1 LGRAAHHDRPASRD
15 RSTRYIQKGK
25 TDMDR
30 FAVANALRE
39 MGRLLEARGESPFR
53 VRAYERGARAVE
65 GVADLGRLVDED
77 RLREVPGIGPVL
89 ASAIAELH
97 TTGRSER
104 LEKLRAQMPPGILE
118 LGLVPGMT
126 RQRIAALHQAL
137 GVRGLDDLKAAA
149 EAGRVRTVKG
159 FGPRTEEKILE
170 GIRGLAT
177 REERVLLHHAE
188 REAEGLLRHLKGAPQ
203 VARADVAGALRR
215 REETVTEI
223 SLVAASRDPAK
234 TIRHFSSYPMLATVL
249 ERGPGHCAAR
259 LPDGLRVELTVAP
272 PAAYATALH
281 RLTGSRSHL
290 QKLDA
295 VAQTKGLTLTDARD
309 EADLYL
315 RLGLPPL
322 PPEVREDEG
331 EVEAAAAGDDFA
343 DLVTDEDVRGLVHC
357 HTVYSD
363 GKHTV
368 EQMARAAE
376 AMGMQYITITDH
388 SPTAHYAGGLPLDRL
403 KRQWDEIAKAQEK
416 VKVRLLRG
424 TESDILA
431 DGALDYPDAVL
442 EQLDIVI
449 ASVHNRHKMSSE
461 QMTRRLVAAMRQPV
475 FKVWGHAQGR
485 YVLTRPPFECDM
497 DAVLDAVAQ
506 SRAAVEVNGDP
517 HRLDMVP
524 RWLREARK
532 RGIRFVI
539 STDAHS
545 TAALQNV
552 RYGVAMARRGWV
564 RRGEVLNALPV
575 DAFRRA
581 VRPGAAA

>member
-1 LGRAAHHDRPASRD
+1 
-15 RSTRYIQKGK
+15 
-25 TDMDR
+25 MDR
-30 FAVANALRE
+30 FAVAGALRE
-39 MGRLLEARGESPFR
+39 MGRLLEARGESSFR

-77 RLREVPGIGPVL
+77 RLREVPGIGPAL

-97 TTGRSER
+97 RTGRSER
-104 LEKLRAQMPPGILE
+104 LERLRAQLPPGILE
-118 LGLVPGMT
+118 LSLVPGMT
-126 RQRIAALHQAL
+126 RKRIAALHQAL

-149 EAGRVRTVKG
+149 EAGRVRGVKG

-177 REERVLLHHAE
+177 REERVLLDQAE
-188 REAEGLLRHLKGAPQ
+188 REAEGLLRHLKSAPQ
-203 VARADVAGALRR
+203 VDRADVAGALRR
-215 REETVTEI
+215 CEETVTEI
-223 SLVAASRDPAK
+223 RLVAASRDAAG
-234 TIRHFSSYPMLATVL
+234 TIVHFSRYPMLATVL
-249 ERGPGHCAAR
+249 ERGLDHCAAR
-259 LPDGLRVELTVAP
+259 LPSGLRVELTVTP
-272 PAAYATALH
+272 RAAYATALH
-281 RLTGSRSHL
+281 RLTGSEAHL
-290 QKLDA
+290 AKLDA
-295 VAQTKGLTLTDARD
+295 LAGTRGLALTD

-322 PPEVREDEG
+322 PPEVREDAG
-331 EVEAAAAGDDFA
+331 EVEAAASGDDFA
-343 DLVTDEDVRGLVHC
+343 DLVTEKDVRGLVHC

-363 GKHTV
+363 GRHTV

-376 AMGMQYITITDH
+376 AMGMEYITITDH
-388 SPTAHYAGGLPLDRL
+388 SPTAHYAGGLRLDRL
-403 KRQWDEIAKAQEK
+403 KRQWDDIAKAQES

-449 ASVHNRHKMSSE
+449 ASVHNRHRMDSD
-461 QMTRRLVAAMRQPV
+461 QMTRRLVTAMRHPV

-497 DAVLDAVAQ
+497 DAVLDAVAS

-524 RWLREARK
+524 RWLREARR

-545 TAALQNV
+545 TSQLRNV

-575 DAFRRA
+575 EAFRRA
-581 VRPGAAA
+581 VRPGSAA

>member
-1 LGRAAHHDRPASRD
+1 
-15 RSTRYIQKGK
+15 
-25 TDMDR
+25 MDR

-39 MGRLLEARGESPFR
+39 MGRLLEARGESRFR
-53 VRAYERGARAVE
+53 VGAYERGARAVE
-65 GVADLGRLVDED
+65 GVADLGRLVEED

-97 TTGRSER
+97 KTGRSER
-104 LEKLRAQMPPGILE
+104 LERLRTQLPPGILE
-118 LGLVPGMT
+118 LSLVPGMT

-137 GVRGLDDLKAAA
+137 GVRGLEDLKAAA

-177 REERVLLHHAE
+177 REERVLLYQAE
-188 REAEGLLRHLKGAPQ
+188 REAEDLLRHLRSAPQ

-215 REETVTEI
+215 CEETVAEI
-223 SLVAASRDPAK
+223 QLVAASRDPAR
-234 TIRHFSSYPMLATVL
+234 TIEHFLTYPMLATVL
-249 ERGPGHCAAR
+249 ERDLDHCAAR
-259 LPDGLRVELTVAP
+259 LPDGLRVELTVTP
-272 PAAYATALH
+272 RAAYATALH
-281 RLTGSRSHL
+281 RLTGSQAHL
-290 QKLDA
+290 EKLDA
-295 VAQTKGLTLTDARD
+295 LARTTGLALTDAGLRRNGGRRPAPIKD
-309 EADLYL
+309 EADLYR

-331 EVEAAAAGDDFA
+331 EVEAAAAGEDFG
-343 DLVTDEDVRGLVHC
+343 DLVTEKDVRGLVHC

-363 GKHTV
+363 GKNTV

-388 SPTAHYAGGLPLDRL
+388 SPTAHYAGGLHLDRL
-403 KRQWDEIAKAQEK
+403 KRQWDEIARAQEK

-449 ASVHNRHKMSSE
+449 ASVHNRHRMDSD
-461 QMTRRLVAAMRQPV
+461 QMTRRLVTAMRHPV
-475 FKVWGHAQGR
+475 FKVWGHARGR
-485 YVLTRPPFECDM
+485 YVLTRPPFDCDM

-517 HRLDMVP
+517 HRLDMEP
-524 RWLREARK
+524 RWIREARK

-545 TAALQNV
+545 TSQLRNV

-564 RRGEVLNALPV
+564 RRGEVLNALPA

-581 VRPGAAA
+581 VRPGTAA

>member
-1 LGRAAHHDRPASRD
+1 
-15 RSTRYIQKGK
+15 
-25 TDMDR
+25 
-30 FAVANALRE
+30 
-39 MGRLLEARGESPFR
+39 
-53 VRAYERGARAVE
+53 
-65 GVADLGRLVDED
+65 
-77 RLREVPGIGPVL
+77 
-89 ASAIAELH
+89 
-97 TTGRSER
+97 
-104 LEKLRAQMPPGILE
+104 
-118 LGLVPGMT
+118 
-126 RQRIAALHQAL
+126 
-137 GVRGLDDLKAAA
+137 
-149 EAGRVRTVKG
+149 VKG
-159 FGPRTEEKILE
+159 FGPKTEAKILE

-177 REERVLLHHAE
+177 REERVLLYEAQ
-188 REAEGLLRHLKGAPQ
+188 REAEDLLRHLRADPT
-203 VARADVAGALRR
+203 VARAEAAGALRR
-215 REETVTEI
+215 WEETVTEVQ
-223 SLVAASRDPAK
+223 LVASAPDPAR
-234 TIRHFSSYPMLATVL
+234 TVEHFLTCPLLATVL
-249 ERGPGHCAAR
+249 ERALDHCAAR
-259 LPDGLRVELTVAP
+259 LPSGLRVELTVTP
-272 PAAYATALH
+272 GAAYATALH
-281 RLTGSRSHL
+281 RLTGSKAHL
-290 QKLDA
+290 EKLDA
-295 VAQTKGLTLTDARD
+295 LARTKGLALTDAGLRRTAGGRRPAAARD
-309 EADLYL
+309 EADLYR
-315 RLGLPPL
+315 RLGLPCL

-343 DLVTDEDVRGLVHC
+343 DLVTEEDVRGLVHC

-388 SPTAHYAGGLPLDRL
+388 SPTAHYAGGLQLDRL
-403 KRQWDEIAKAQEK
+403 KRQWDEIARAQEK
-416 VKVRLLRG
+416 VEVRLLRG

-449 ASVHNRHKMSSE
+449 ASIHNRFRMSSE
-461 QMTRRLVAAMRQPV
+461 QMTRRLVTAMRHPV

-485 YVLTRPPFECDM
+485 YVLTRPPFDCDM
-497 DAVLDAVAQ
+497 DEVLDAVAA

-545 TAALQNV
+545 TAQLRNV

-564 RRGEVLNALPV
+564 RRGEVLNALSEA
-575 DAFRRA
+575 DFRRA

>member
-1 LGRAAHHDRPASRD
+1 
-15 RSTRYIQKGK
+15 
-25 TDMDR
+25 MDR

-65 GVADLGRLVDED
+65 AVADLGRLVDED
-77 RLREVPGIGPVL
+77 RLRGVPGIGPVL
-89 ASAIAELH
+89 AAAIAELH
-97 TTGRSER
+97 KTGRSER
-104 LEKLRAQMPPGILE
+104 LERLRAQLPPGILE

-126 RQRIAALHQAL
+126 RRRIAALHQAL

-177 REERVLLHHAE
+177 REERVLLYEAH
-188 REAEGLLRHLKGAPQ
+188 REAEALLAHLRAAPQ
-203 VARADVAGALRR
+203 VTRAEAAGALRR
-215 REETVTEI
+215 CEETVTELQ
-223 SLVAASRDPAK
+223 LVAAAGDPAPA
-234 TIRHFSSYPMLATVL
+234 IVHFSRYPMLATVL
-249 ERGPGHCAAR
+249 ERGLDHCAAR
-259 LPDGLRVELTVAP
+259 LPGGLRVELVVTPP
-272 PAAYATALH
+272 PAHATVLH
-281 RLTGSRSHL
+281 RLTGSKAHL
-290 QKLDA
+290 VKLDA
-295 VAQTKGLTLTDARD
+295 VARGKGLELGEAGLRRAGATRPLAVKT
-309 EADLYL
+309 EADLYR
-315 RLGLPPL
+315 RLGLPYL
-322 PPEVREDEG
+322 PPEVREDQG
-331 EVEAAAAGDDFA
+331 EIEAAAAGDDFS
-343 DLVTDEDVRGLVHC
+343 DLVTEGDVRGLVHC

-376 AMGMQYITITDH
+376 AMGVEYITITDH
-388 SPTAHYAGGLPLDRL
+388 SPTAHYAGGLQLDRL
-403 KRQWDEIAKAQEK
+403 KRQWEEIARAQEK

-449 ASVHNRHKMSSE
+449 ASVHNRFRMSSE
-461 QMTRRLVAAMRQPV
+461 QMTRRVVAAMRHPV
-475 FKVWGHAQGR
+475 FKIWGHAQGR
-485 YVLTRPPFECDM
+485 YVLTRPPFDCDM
-497 DAVLDAVAQ
+497 DAVLDAVAS

-545 TAALQNV
+545 TAQLRNV
-552 RYGVAMARRGWV
+552 RWGVAMARRGWV
-564 RRGEVLNALPV
+564 RRGEVLNALPE
-575 DAFRRA
+575 AEFRRA

>member
-1 LGRAAHHDRPASRD
+1 
-15 RSTRYIQKGK
+15 
-25 TDMDR
+25 MDR
-30 FAVANALRE
+30 FAVAGALRE

-97 TTGRSER
+97 KTGRSER
-104 LEKLRAQMPPGILE
+104 LERLRAQLPPGMLE
-118 LGLVPGMT
+118 LSLVPGMT
-126 RQRIAALHQAL
+126 RKRIAALHQAL

-159 FGPRTEEKILE
+159 FGPKTEEKILE

-177 REERVLLHHAE
+177 REERVLLYEAE
-188 REAEGLLRHLKGAPQ
+188 REAEGLLRHLGSAPR

-223 SLVAASRDPAK
+223 RLVAASRDPAG
-234 TIRHFSSYPMLATVL
+234 TIIHFSSYPMLATML
-249 ERGPGHCAAR
+249 ERGLDHCAAR
-259 LPDGLRVELTVAP
+259 LPSGLRVELTVTP
-272 PAAYATALH
+272 PAAYASALH
-281 RLTGSRSHL
+281 RLTGSTAHL
-290 QKLDA
+290 EKLDA
-295 VAQTKGLTLTDARD
+295 LARTTGLALTDAGLRRKGGRRPAPIED
-309 EADLYL
+309 EADVYR

-343 DLVTDEDVRGLVHC
+343 DLVTEQDVRGLVHC

-388 SPTAHYAGGLPLDRL
+388 SPTAHYAGGLHLDRL
-403 KRQWDEIAKAQEK
+403 QRQWDEIAQAQEK

-449 ASVHNRHKMSSE
+449 ASVHNRFRMSSE
-461 QMTRRLVAAMRQPV
+461 QMTRRLVAAMKHPV

-485 YVLTRPPFECDM
+485 YVLTRPPFDCDM
-497 DAVLDAVAQ
+497 DAVLDAVAS

-545 TAALQNV
+545 TSQLRNV

-564 RRGEVLNALPV
+564 RRGEVLNALSA
-575 DAFRRA
+575 DDFRCA

>member
-1 LGRAAHHDRPASRD
+1 
-15 RSTRYIQKGK
+15 
-25 TDMDR
+25 MDR

-53 VRAYERGARAVE
+53 VRAYERGARAVL

-97 TTGRSER
+97 KTGRSGR
-104 LEKLRAQMPPGILE
+104 LEQLRAQLPPGILE
-118 LGLVPGMT
+118 LSLIPGMT
-126 RQRIAALHQAL
+126 RKRIAALHQAL
-137 GVRGLDDLKAAA
+137 GVRGLDDLRAAA
-149 EAGRVRTVKG
+149 AAGRVRTVTG
-159 FGPRTEEKILE
+159 FGPKTEEKILE

-177 REERVLLHHAE
+177 REERVLLSEAQ
-188 REAEGLLRHLKGAPQ
+188 REAEALLAHLRAAPQ
-203 VARADVAGALRR
+203 MTRAEVAGALRR
-215 REETVTEI
+215 CEETVTELQ
-223 SLVAASRDPAK
+223 LVAAAGDPAR
-234 TIRHFSSYPMLATVL
+234 TIEHFLTYPLLATVL
-249 ERGPGHCAAR
+249 ERGLDHCAAR
-259 LPDGLRVELTVAP
+259 LPGGLRVELVVTP
-272 PAAYATALH
+272 PASYATALH
-281 RLTGSRSHL
+281 RLTGSKAHL
-290 QKLDA
+290 EKLDA
-295 VAQTKGLTLTDARD
+295 LARTRGLALTDAGLRRRAGGRRPAAIED
-309 EADLYL
+309 EADLYR
-315 RLGLPPL
+315 RLGLPGL

-331 EVEAAAAGDDFA
+331 EIEAAAAGDDFS
-343 DLVTDEDVRGLVHC
+343 DLVTEGDVRGLVHC

-403 KRQWDEIAKAQEK
+403 KRQWEEIARAQEK

-449 ASVHNRHKMSSE
+449 ASVHNRFRMSSE
-461 QMTRRLVAAMRQPV
+461 QMTRRLVAAMRHPV

-485 YVLTRPPFECDM
+485 YVLTRPPFDCDM
-497 DAVLDAVAQ
+497 DAVLDAVAS

-532 RGIRFVI
+532 RGVRFVI

-545 TAALQNV
+545 TSQLRNV

-564 RRGEVLNALPV
+564 RRGEVLNALPE
-575 DAFRRA
+575 AEFRRA

>member
-1 LGRAAHHDRPASRD
+1 
-15 RSTRYIQKGK
+15 
-25 TDMDR
+25 
-30 FAVANALRE
+30 

-53 VRAYERGARAVE
+53 VRAYERGARAVLA
-65 GVADLGRLVDED
+65 VADLGRLVDED
-77 RLREVPGIGPVL
+77 RLRGVPGIGPGL
-89 ASAIAELH
+89 AAAIAELH
-97 TTGRSER
+97 KTGRSER
-104 LEKLRAQMPPGILE
+104 LERLRAQLPPGILE
-118 LGLVPGMT
+118 LSLIPGMT
-126 RQRIAALHQAL
+126 RRRIAALHQAI

-177 REERVLLHHAE
+177 REERVLLYEAH
-188 REAEGLLRHLKGAPQ
+188 REAEALLSHLRTAPQ
-203 VARADVAGALRR
+203 VTRAEAAGALRR
-215 REETVTEI
+215 CEETVTELQ
-223 SLVAASRDPAK
+223 LVAAARDPAPA
-234 TIRHFSSYPMLATVL
+234 IEHFLTYPLLATVL
-249 ERGPGHCAAR
+249 ERGLDHCAAR
-259 LPDGLRVELTVAP
+259 LPGGLRVELLVTQ
-272 PAAYATALH
+272 PAAHATALH
-281 RLTGSRSHL
+281 RLTGSKAHL
-290 QKLDA
+290 EKLDA
-295 VAQTKGLTLTDARD
+295 LARTRGLARTDAGPRRRAGGRRPAAVKD
-309 EADLYL
+309 EADLYR
-315 RLGLPPL
+315 RLGLPSL
-322 PPEVREDEG
+322 PPEVREDQG
-331 EVEAAAAGDDFA
+331 EIEAAAAGDDFS
-343 DLVTDEDVRGLVHC
+343 DLVTEGDVRGLVHC
-357 HTVYSD
+357 HTLYSD

-388 SPTAHYAGGLPLDRL
+388 SPTAHYAGGLQLDRL
-403 KRQWDEIAKAQEK
+403 KRQWEEIARAQEK

-449 ASVHNRHKMSSE
+449 ASVHNRFRMSSE
-461 QMTRRLVAAMRQPV
+461 QMTRRVVAAMRHPV
-475 FKVWGHAQGR
+475 FKIWGHAQGR

-497 DAVLDAVAQ
+497 DAVLDAVAS

-545 TAALQNV
+545 TAQLRNV
-552 RYGVAMARRGWV
+552 RWGVAMARRGWV
-564 RRGEVLNALPV
+564 RRGEVLNALPE
-575 DAFRRA
+575 AEFRRA

>member
-1 LGRAAHHDRPASRD
+1 
-15 RSTRYIQKGK
+15 
-25 TDMDR
+25 MDR
-30 FAVANALRE
+30 FAVASALRE
-39 MGRLLEARGESPFR
+39 MGRLLEARGESAFR

-97 TTGRSER
+97 RTGRSER
-104 LEKLRAQMPPGILE
+104 LERLRAQLPPGVLE
-118 LGLVPGMT
+118 LSLVPGMT
-126 RQRIAALHQAL
+126 RRRIAALHQAL
-137 GVRGLDDLKAAA
+137 GVRGLEDLKAAC

-177 REERVLLHHAE
+177 REERVLLHQAQ
-188 REAEGLLRHLKGAPQ
+188 REAEGLLRHLGSGPA
-203 VARADVAGALRR
+203 VSRADAAGALRR
-215 REETVTEI
+215 CEETVTEI
-223 SLVAASRDPAK
+223 PLVAASRDPAR
-234 TIRHFSSYPMLATVL
+234 TIEHFLTYPLLATVL
-249 ERGPGHCAAR
+249 ERGLDHCAAR
-259 LPDGLRVELTVAP
+259 LPDGLRVELTVTP
-272 PAAYATALH
+272 RAAYATALH
-281 RLTGSRSHL
+281 RLTGSRAHL
-290 QKLDA
+290 ERLDA
-295 VAQTKGLTLTDARD
+295 LARTAGLALSDAGLRRNGRRPAPITE
-309 EADLYL
+309 EADLYR

-343 DLVTDEDVRGLVHC
+343 DLVTEADVRGLVHC

-388 SPTAHYAGGLPLDRL
+388 SPTAHYAGGLHLERL
-403 KRQWDEIAKAQEK
+403 KRQWDEIAKAQEQ
-416 VKVRLLRG
+416 VEVRLLRG

-449 ASVHNRHKMSSE
+449 ASVHNRFRMSSE
-461 QMTRRLVAAMRQPV
+461 QMTRRLVAAMKHPV

-497 DAVLDAVAQ
+497 DAVLDAVAS

-545 TAALQNV
+545 TAQLRNV

-564 RRGEVLNALPV
+564 RRGEVLNALPA

-581 VRPGAAA
+581 VRPGAAS

>member
-1 LGRAAHHDRPASRD
+1 
-15 RSTRYIQKGK
+15 
-25 TDMDR
+25 MDR
-30 FAVANALRE
+30 FAVATALRE
-39 MGRLLEARGESPFR
+39 MGRLLEARGDSPFR

-65 GVADLGRLVDED
+65 GVADLGALVEQD

-89 ASAIAELH
+89 AAAVAELH
-97 TTGRSER
+97 RTGRSER
-104 LEKLRAQMPPGILE
+104 LERLRAQMPPGILE
-118 LGLVPGMT
+118 LSLVPGLT
-126 RQRIAALHQAL
+126 RRRIALLHQAL
-137 GVRGLDDLKAAA
+137 GIRGLEDLKAAC

-170 GIRGLAT
+170 GIASLAT
-177 REERVLLHHAE
+177 REERVLLYEAL
-188 REAEGLLRHLKGAPQ
+188 REAEGLLRHLRAAPG

-215 REETVTEI
+215 CEETVTDLQ
-223 SLVAASRDPAK
+223 LVAAAEDPAA
-234 TIRHFSSYPMLATVL
+234 TVDRFLAFPLLATVL
-249 ERGPGHCAAR
+249 SRDLDHCAAR
-259 LPDGLRVELTVAP
+259 LPGGLRVELTVTP
-272 PAAYATALH
+272 PAAYEAALH
-281 RLTGSRSHL
+281 RLTGSEAHL
-290 QKLDA
+290 EKLA
-295 VAQTKGLTLTDARD
+295 GLRRAGGRRPLPVKT
-309 EADLYL
+309 EADIY
-315 RLGLPPL
+315 RQLGLPYL

-331 EVEAAAAGDDFA
+331 EVEAAAEGDAFA
-343 DLVTDEDVRGLVHC
+343 DLVTEDDVKGLVHC

-403 KRQWDEIAKAQEK
+403 KRQWEEIAKAQEK

-449 ASVHNRHKMSSE
+449 ASIHNRYRMDSD
-461 QMTRRLVAAMRQPV
+461 QMTRRLVRAMRHPA
-475 FKVWGHAQGR
+475 FKVWGHARGR
-485 YVLTRPPFECDM
+485 YVLTRPPFDCDM
-497 DAVLDAVAQ
+497 DAVLDAVAS

-517 HRLDMVP
+517 HRLDMEP
-524 RWLREARK
+524 RWIREARK

-545 TAALQNV
+545 TSQLKNV
-552 RYGVAMARRGWV
+552 RFGVAMARRGWV
-564 RRGEVLNALPV
+564 RRGEVLNALAP

>member
-1 LGRAAHHDRPASRD
+1 VGGQR
-15 RSTRYIQKGK
+15 
-25 TDMDR
+25 MDR
-30 FAVANALRE
+30 FAVASALRE
-39 MGRLLEARGESPFR
+39 MGRLLEARGDSPFR

-65 GVADLGRLVDED
+65 GVADLGALVEQD

-89 ASAIAELH
+89 AAAVAELH
-97 TTGRSER
+97 RTGRSER
-104 LEKLRAQMPPGILE
+104 LERLRAQLPPGILE
-118 LGLVPGMT
+118 LSLVPGMT
-126 RQRIAALHQAL
+126 RKRILALHQAL
-137 GVRGLDDLKAAA
+137 GIRGLQDLKEAC

-170 GIRGLAT
+170 GIASLDT
-177 REERVLLHHAE
+177 REEERVLLHHAL
-188 REAEGLLRHLKGAPQ
+188 REAEGLLRHLRAGPG
-203 VARADVAGALRR
+203 VTRADAAGALRR
-215 REETVTEI
+215 CDETVTELQ
-223 SLVAASRDPAK
+223 LVAAAADPAAVV
-234 TIRHFSSYPMLATVL
+234 TSFSSYPALATVL
-249 ERGPGHCAAR
+249 SRDLDHCAAR
-259 LPDGLRVELTVAP
+259 LPDGLRVELTVT
-272 PAAYATALH
+272 PAAAYEVALH
-281 RLTGSRSHL
+281 RLTGSAAHL
-290 QKLDA
+290 EKLGA
-295 VAQTKGLTLTDARD
+295 VARGRGLTLD
-309 EADLYL
+309 EAGVHRAGSRRPLPVKTEPDLYR
-315 RLGLPPL
+315 RLGLPWL
-322 PPEVREDEG
+322 PPEVREDAG
-331 EVEAAAAGDDFA
+331 EVAAAVEGDAFA
-343 DLVTDEDVRGLVHC
+343 DLVTEKDVRGLVHC

-388 SPTAHYAGGLPLDRL
+388 SPTAHYAGGLQLDRL
-403 KRQWDEIAKAQEK
+403 KRQWEDIAKAQEK

-449 ASVHNRHKMSSE
+449 ASIHNRFRMSAE
-461 QMTRRLVAAMRQPV
+461 QMTRRLVAAMRHPV

-497 DAVLDAVAQ
+497 DAVLDAVAS

-524 RWLREARK
+524 PWIREARK

-545 TAALQNV
+545 TSALHNV

-564 RRGEVLNALPV
+564 RKGEVLNALPV
-575 DAFRRA
+575 DDFRKA
-581 VRPGAAA
+581 VCPGAVA

>member
-1 LGRAAHHDRPASRD
+1 
-15 RSTRYIQKGK
+15 
-25 TDMDR
+25 MDR
-30 FAVANALRE
+30 FAVAGALRE
-39 MGRLLEARGESPFR
+39 MGRLLEARGESSFR

-97 TTGRSER
+97 RTGRSER
-104 LEKLRAQMPPGILE
+104 LERLRAELPPGILK

-126 RQRIAALHQAL
+126 RARITALHQAL

-170 GIRGLAT
+170 GIRSLAT
-177 REERVLLHHAE
+177 REERVLLYQAE
-188 REAEGLLRHLKGAPQ
+188 REAEALLRHLRSAPQ
-203 VARADVAGALRR
+203 VERADVGGALRR
-215 REETVTEI
+215 CEETVTEI
-223 SLVAASRDPAK
+223 VLVAASRDPAR
-234 TIRHFSSYPMLATVL
+234 TLLHFSSYPMLATVL
-249 ERGPGHCAAR
+249 ERGVDHCAAR
-259 LPDGLRVELTVAP
+259 LPDGLRVELTVTP
-272 PAAYATALH
+272 LAAYATTLH
-281 RLTGSRSHL
+281 RLTGSPAHIE
-290 QKLDA
+290 KLEA
-295 VAQTKGLTLTDARD
+295 LAGTRGLALTGAGPRRNGGRRATPIED
-309 EADLYL
+309 EADFYR

-343 DLVTDEDVRGLVHC
+343 DLVTEGDVRGLVHC

-388 SPTAHYAGGLPLDRL
+388 SPTAHYAGGLQLDRL

-449 ASVHNRHKMSSE
+449 ASVHNRFRMSSE
-461 QMTRRLVAAMRQPV
+461 QMTRRLVAAMKHPV

-497 DAVLDAVAQ
+497 DAVLDAVAS

-545 TAALQNV
+545 TAQLRNV

-564 RRGEVLNALPV
+564 RRGEVLNALPA

-581 VRPGAAA
+581 VRPGTAA

>member
-1 LGRAAHHDRPASRD
+1 
-15 RSTRYIQKGK
+15 
-25 TDMDR
+25 MDR

-65 GVADLGRLVDED
+65 GVADLGALVDQD

-89 ASAIAELH
+89 AAAVAELH
-97 TTGRSER
+97 RTGRSER
-104 LEKLRAQMPPGILE
+104 LERLRAQLPPGILD
-118 LGLVPGMT
+118 LGLVPGLT
-126 RQRIAALHQAL
+126 RRRIAALHQAL
-137 GVRGLDDLKAAA
+137 GIRGVDDLKAACQ
-149 EAGRVRTVKG
+149 AGRVRTVKG
-159 FGPRTEEKILE
+159 FGPRTEEKLLE

-177 REERVLLHHAE
+177 REERVLLYEAE
-188 REAEGLLRHLKGAPQ
+188 REAEGLLRHLRAGPQ
-203 VARADVAGALRR
+203 VTRADAAGALRR
-215 REETVTEI
+215 CEETVTE
-223 SLVAASRDPAK
+223 LPLLAAARDPA
-234 TIRHFSSYPMLATVL
+234 RAVEHFSSFPLLATVL
-249 ERGPGHCAAR
+249 ERGLDHCAAR
-259 LPDGLRVELTVAP
+259 LPGGLRVELTVTPA
-272 PAAYATALH
+272 AAYATALH
-281 RLTGSRSHL
+281 RLTGSAAHL
-290 QKLDA
+290 EKLDA
-295 VAQTKGLTLTDARD
+295 LARGKGLELGEAGLRRAGGRRPVAVED
-309 EADLYL
+309 EEDLYR
-315 RLGLPPL
+315 RLGLPYL
-322 PPEVREDEG
+322 PPEVREDAG
-331 EVEAAAAGDDFA
+331 EVEAAAEGESFA
-343 DLVTDEDVRGLVHC
+343 DLVTEEDVRGLVHC

-376 AMGMQYITITDH
+376 AMGMKYITITDH
-388 SPTAHYAGGLPLDRL
+388 SPTAHYAGGLQVDRL

-449 ASVHNRHKMSSE
+449 ASVHNRFRMDSE
-461 QMTRRLVAAMRQPV
+461 QMTRRLVRAMRHPV
-475 FKVWGHAQGR
+475 FKVWGHARGR
-485 YVLTRPPFECDM
+485 YVLTRPPFDCDM
-497 DAVLDAVAQ
+497 DAVLDAVAS

-517 HRLDMVP
+517 HRLDMEP
-524 RWLREARK
+524 RWIREARK

-545 TAALQNV
+545 TSQLRNV

-564 RRGEVLNALPV
+564 RRGEVLNALPEE
-575 DAFRRA
+575 AFRRA

>member
-1 LGRAAHHDRPASRD
+1 
-15 RSTRYIQKGK
+15 
-25 TDMDR
+25 MDR
-30 FAVANALRE
+30 FAVAGALRE
-39 MGRLLEARGESPFR
+39 MGRLLEARGESSFR

-97 TTGRSER
+97 RTGRSER
-104 LEKLRAQMPPGILE
+104 LERLRAQLPPGILE
-118 LGLVPGMT
+118 LSLVPGMT
-126 RQRIAALHQAL
+126 RARIAALHQAL

-149 EAGRVRTVKG
+149 ESGRVRTVKG

-177 REERVLLHHAE
+177 REERVLLYQAE
-188 REAEGLLRHLKGAPQ
+188 REAEALLLHLRSAPQ
-203 VARADVAGALRR
+203 VERADVAGALRR
-215 REETVTEI
+215 CEETVTEVV
-223 SLVAASRDPAK
+223 LVAASRDPAR
-234 TIRHFSSYPMLATVL
+234 TITHFSSYPMLATVL
-249 ERGPGHCAAR
+249 ERGVDHCAAR
-259 LPDGLRVELTVAP
+259 LPDGLRVELTVTP
-272 PAAYATALH
+272 SAAYATTLH
-281 RLTGSRSHL
+281 RLTGSQAHL
-290 QKLDA
+290 DKLEA
-295 VAQTKGLTLTDARD
+295 LAGIRGRALTGAGPRRNGGRRAAAIED
-309 EADLYL
+309 EAGFYR

-322 PPEVREDEG
+322 PPEVREDAG

-343 DLVTDEDVRGLVHC
+343 DLVTEGDVRGLVHC

-388 SPTAHYAGGLPLDRL
+388 SPTAHYAGGLQLDRL

-449 ASVHNRHKMSSE
+449 ASVHNRFRMSSE
-461 QMTRRLVAAMRQPV
+461 QMTRRLVAAMKQPV

-497 DAVLDAVAQ
+497 DAVLDAVAS

-545 TAALQNV
+545 TAQLRNV

-581 VRPGAAA
+581 VRPGNAA